1 MDVPTTTTVIPT
13 SSAPPALAPTLVV
26 LPWADP
32 VVDPIG
38 HDPRSRYVELFWL
51 GILGPTATLLLRRL
65 ADGLESYPDG
75 FELEVADLARGLGI
89 KLQGQRRAAFVNALQ
104 RTVLFGMAQH
114 HSHGL
119 LVRRRLPPL
128 SHRQVLQ
135 LPGDLQRAH
144 QDWLGPSVLT
154 YPEHVRWRAEALA
167 HTMLAAGDEPELV
180 ERQLALVGVPPV
192 LAVEALRVAVAGSYA
207 PDPVSPAG

>member
-1 MDVPTTTTVIPT
+1 MEVPQ
-13 SSAPPALAPTLVV
+13 TLVV

-32 VVDPIG
+32 LIDPIG

-51 GILGPTATLLLRRL
+51 GVLGPTATLLLRRL

-75 FELEVADLARGLGI
+75 FELDVPNLARGLGI

-114 HSHGL
+114 HTHGL
-119 LVRRRLPPL
+119 LVRRRIPPL
-128 SHRQVLQ
+128 SHRQIMQ
-135 LPGDLQRAH
+135 LPSDLQRAH
-144 QDWLGPSVLT
+144 DDWAGPSALT
-154 YPEHVRWRAEALA
+154 FPEHVRWRAEALA
-167 HTMLAAGDEPELV
+167 HAMLASGDEPELV

-192 LAVEALRVAVAGSYA
+192 VAVEALRAVMSQNYA
-207 PDPVSPAG
+207 PEPA